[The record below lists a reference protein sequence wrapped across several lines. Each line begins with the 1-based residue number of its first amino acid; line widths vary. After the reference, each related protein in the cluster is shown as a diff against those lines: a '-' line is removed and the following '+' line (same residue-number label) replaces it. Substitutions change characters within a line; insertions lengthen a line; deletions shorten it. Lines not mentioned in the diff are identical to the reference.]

1 MNTNRTVLSCFAVI
15 ASLTLGGCGCERD
28 LKYKDV
34 QIAEL
39 ERLNKEL
46 GDQLRTAIPGAT
58 TSEREMELVI
68 SIENNVLFRPG
79 SADLSTSAKNT
90 LSHAIAL
97 INEKYKNHYVRV
109 EGHTDDQK
117 ITRSK
122 DKWDD
127 NWDLSGGRSQKV
139 LHYLLEHGIAAS
151 NLGFAGYADQRP
163 LAPNSSEAARA
174 KNRRVDIVVI
184 PKR

>member
-1 MNTNRTVLSCFAVI
+1 M
-15 ASLTLGGCGCERD
+15 
-28 LKYKDV
+28 
-34 QIAEL
+34 
-39 ERLNKEL
+39 
-46 GDQLRTAIPGAT
+46 
-58 TSEREMELVI
+58 
-68 SIENNVLFRPG
+68 
-79 SADLSTSAKNT
+79 
-90 LSHAIAL
+90 
-97 INEKYKNHYVRV
+97 RV

-117 ITRSK
+117 ISRSK

-139 LHYLLEHGIAAS
+139 LHYLLDHGIAAS

-163 LAPNSSEAARA
+163 LGPNSSEAARA